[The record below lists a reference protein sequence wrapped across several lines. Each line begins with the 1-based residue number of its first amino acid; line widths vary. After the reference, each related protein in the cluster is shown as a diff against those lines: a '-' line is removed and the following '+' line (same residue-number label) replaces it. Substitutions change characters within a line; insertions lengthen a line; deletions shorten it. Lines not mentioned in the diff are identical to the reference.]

1 MRRDNGFEGPGVM
14 AIRVAMIG
22 HGGVGSI
29 HAANLGKE
37 PDVRLASVYGPDREE
52 ASSFAATYGIERVCN
67 NLAEAISDVDAAIIC
82 SPSPDHFVQ
91 TRECLQHR
99 VHTLVELPPCK
110 NAIEAEEL
118 AGYARKGGVMLGCAH
133 TSRFLEPYIRVKNAI
148 ALGTVGKIQ
157 QIDYLRCHK
166 LRERSWTDN
175 ALLHHAAHPVDLLFF
190 WCGGIEAKG
199 CVALPDV
206 QLPQTVSLL
215 GKLPDGGA
223 VTVTV
228 TYVSHIYQTRLTIVG
243 DKHTIETDGFSYVK
257 SDLPELELTRD
268 EQETYGEAI
277 HLQDIQ
283 FLRACQ
289 SDGNFIS
296 WENTINLLRVI
307 DRFRALGQ

>member
-1 MRRDNGFEGPGVM
+1 M

-29 HAANLGKE
+29 HAAKLEKE
-37 PDVRLASVYGPDREE
+37 PDVRLASVYGPIREE
-52 ASSFAATYGIERVCN
+52 ASSFAVTHGIDRVCN
-67 NLAEAISDVDAAIIC
+67 SLTEAILDVDAAIIC
-82 SPSPDHFVQ
+82 SPSPEHFVQ
-91 TRECLQHR
+91 ARECLQHR
-99 VHTLVELPPCK
+99 VHTLVELPPCQ

-118 AGYARKGGVMLGCAH
+118 AVCARKGGVMLGCAH
-133 TSRFLEPYIRVKNAI
+133 TSRFLEPYLRVKNAI
-148 ALGTVGKIQ
+148 AQGALGKIQ
-157 QIDYLRCHK
+157 EINYLRCHK

-190 WCGGIEAKG
+190 WCGGVEAEG

-206 QLPQTVSLL
+206 LLPQTVSLL
-215 GKLPDGGA
+215 GRLPAGGA
-223 VTVTV
+223 VTITV
-228 TYVSHIYQTRLTIVG
+228 TYVSRIFQTRLMVVG
-243 DKHTIETDGFSYVK
+243 DKHTVETDGFSYVK
-257 SDLPELELTRD
+257 SDFPELELRRD
-268 EQETYGEAI
+268 EQETYEEAI

-289 SDGNFIS
+289 SDGNYVS